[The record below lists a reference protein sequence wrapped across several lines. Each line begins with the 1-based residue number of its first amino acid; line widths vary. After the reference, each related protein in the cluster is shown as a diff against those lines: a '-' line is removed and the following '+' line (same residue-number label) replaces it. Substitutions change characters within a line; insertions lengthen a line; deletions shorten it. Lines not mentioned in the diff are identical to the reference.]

1 MKHSKIY
8 KAEYADENMEIF
20 CCPGGDAEALCEAR
34 NHTWE
39 HGILFNLYEL
49 DENYEVIRT
58 IY

>member
-8 KAEYADENMEIF
+8 KAEYEDYEMEVFSFI
-20 CCPGGDAEALCEAR
+20 GDDLEALQEAKSKVW
-34 NHTWE
+34 H
-39 HGILFNLYEL
+39 HGILFNLFEL